1 MPSEAKAKEDPF
13 YYVCLI
19 QSLSARA
26 ERYVGLTCGLKRRL
40 HEHNKGKSFHTSK
53 FGPWTLTTY
62 IAFNSR
68 TKAER
73 FERYLKSGSSHA
85 FANKR
90 LW

>member
-1 MPSEAKAKEDPF
+1 MSSEVKAKEDPL
-13 YYVCLI
+13 YYVYLI

-26 ERYVGLTCGLKRRL
+26 ERYVGLTSDLKRRL
-40 HEHNKGKSFHTSK
+40 DEHNNGKSFHTSK
-53 FGPWTLTTY
+53 FGPWKLTTY

-73 FERYLKSGSSHA
+73 FERYLKSGSGHA